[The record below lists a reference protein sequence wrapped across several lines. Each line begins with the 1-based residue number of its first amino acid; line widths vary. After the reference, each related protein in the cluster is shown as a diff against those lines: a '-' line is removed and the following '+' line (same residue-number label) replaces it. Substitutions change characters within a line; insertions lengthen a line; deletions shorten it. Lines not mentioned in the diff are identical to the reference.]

1 MLFQSSAKKWGN
13 ASFFVVVFIFIILK
27 EYVISDIILVF
38 NNAGSNKRA
47 QLELLNVELFVQR
60 VLVLLRHVQE
70 S

>member
-13 ASFFVVVFIFIILK
+13 AFFFVLIFIILK

-38 NNAGSNKRA
+38 NNASSNKRA

-60 VLVLLRHVQE
+60 VLVLLRHAQE

>member
-13 ASFFVVVFIFIILK
+13 ASFFVVFIFIILK

-38 NNAGSNKRA
+38 NNASSNKRA

-60 VLVLLRHVQE
+60 VLVLLRHAQE